1 MARQI
6 ACECGYIACGETE
19 DEVVDLTFDHLR
31 TDHPQLA
38 DRVTRDEIVALIEVV
53 E

>member
-6 ACECGYIACGETE
+6 ACECGYVVRGETE
-19 DEVVDLTFDHLR
+19 DEVVDLTRSHLR
-31 TDHPQLA
+31 SDHPQLVE
-38 DRVTRDEIVALIEVV
+38 RVTREEIVALIEIV